1 MGLSSEE
8 RASQSLRVLK
18 VREKC
23 KITQEEAAHLLGIA
37 KNTWVRW
44 ERGAFRVDELM
55 LELLPH
61 LSKSKRPPLC
71 SGFSRRTFDV
81 ASMAEH
87 IRTCHDCWL
96 AIQYLSVVGKKP
108 PKKKSAS

>member
-8 RASQSLRVLK
+8 RERQSLRVRE
-18 VREKC
+18 VRKKC

-44 ERGAFRVDELM
+44 ECGAFRVDELM
-55 LELLPH
+55 LELLPY
-61 LSKSKRPPLC
+61 LSKNKRPSLC
-71 SGFSRRTFDV
+71 SGFRRKTFDN
-81 ASMAEH
+81 ALMADH

-96 AIQYLSVVGKKP
+96 AIKYLSTVSKKP
-108 PKKKSAS
+108 PKKKSAY

>member
-8 RASQSLRVLK
+8 RERQSLRVRG
-18 VREKC
+18 VRKKC

-55 LELLPH
+55 LELLPY
-61 LSKSKRPPLC
+61 LSKNKCPSLC
-71 SGFSRRTFDV
+71 LGFRRKHFDGT
-81 ASMAEH
+81 SMAEH

-108 PKKKSAS
+108 PKKKSTY